1 MENIKFDCKLE
12 TVDKSE
18 VALSLF
24 KVLEKQQEGEVNNE
38 FLMHLSAE
46 VADQGEAKVQ
56 SAEFIVIVDRSGSMQ
71 GTPWKQVQGGL
82 TKMLELTRSQEN
94 IRIRVISYNQE
105 ASQVALTG
113 ESQVDKA
120 SIDKIRASGSTSF
133 VAVFKHL
140 SAIFKDKTEDASKAF
155 FVFFMTDGEDTVSSA
170 KEIMQQKELM
180 QTDIEKFGA
189 EVVFHVLGF
198 SEQHDEQFLESLTF
212 LGTSDGTYSFVS
224 PSEGGKAIEERLI
237 ALVQS
242 TSSAVGRSL
251 NIEMKSNDLQ
261 FLGDTF
267 GEGKTEV
274 VVPAM
279 VSKNNGVVRIATKKF
294 VKKMPT
300 CKGSPKL
307 DLKIYEKLTGAP
319 KAIEAKIVTL
329 EEVVLTDPTEVADH
343 NLVKLRT
350 ALNMITGQI
359 SEADKPEQV
368 EGMKVWHKLVQEKF
382 AKITLDES
390 KASLPMKNRIK
401 AVRSGIEICSEV
413 YEDEGISARE
423 KGMKQ
428 QEAMTKYQV
437 VSKQAQNRKHQKS
450 KAASTNQWLSSK
462 ASRSTLQ
469 TKSKQADYAEDDFE
483 IVENIKK

>member
-12 TVDKSE
+12 TVGKSE

-24 KVLEKQQEGEVNNE
+24 KVVEKQHEGEVNDE

-267 GEGKTEV
+267 GEGKAEV

-307 DLKIYEKLTGAP
+307 ELKIYEKLTGAP
-319 KAIEAKIVTL
+319 DAISASIAKT
-329 EEVVLTDPTEVADH
+329 EEFVLKEQVHVADH

-450 KAASTNQWLSSK
+450 KAASANQWLSSK

>member
-1 MENIKFDCKLE
+1 MKHQLPHKIY
-12 TVDKSE
+12 
-18 VALSLF
+18 
-24 KVLEKQQEGEVNNE
+24 
-38 FLMHLSAE
+38 LM
-46 VADQGEAKVQ
+46 
-56 SAEFIVIVDRSGSMQ
+56 
-71 GTPWKQVQGGL
+71 T
-82 TKMLELTRSQEN
+82 T
-94 IRIRVISYNQE
+94 RIRVISYNQE

-155 FVFFMTDGEDTVSSA
+155 FVFFMTDGEDTVSSP

-267 GEGKTEV
+267 GEGKAEV

-343 NLVKLRT
+343 NLKKLRT

-382 AKITLDES
+382 AKINLDES

-413 YEDEGISARE
+413 YEDEVFFILLFFVCVQGQGSLFLQKIRVQISFFQGISARE

-437 VSKQAQNRKHQKS
+437 SNSLIFHISAMSPPFEHSSIRHPRLPNPRLCQSKPRTG
-450 KAASTNQWLSSK
+450 STRRARLPPLISGSLLK
-462 ASRSTLQ
+462 PPG
-469 TKSKQADYAEDDFE
+469 DVC
-483 IVENIKK
+483 I

>member
-1 MENIKFDCKLE
+1 MDKVQFVCKFE
-12 TVDKSE
+12 TVQRKE
-18 VALSLF
+18 VLVSLF
-24 KVLEKQQEGEVNNE
+24 QSASDQVKDGVNDE

-56 SAEFIVIVDRSGSMQ
+56 SVEFIVIVDRSGSMQ

-155 FVFFMTDGEDTVSSA
+155 FVFFMTDGEDTVSSP

-189 EVVFHVLGF
+189 EVVFHILGF

-251 NIEMKSNDLQ
+251 NIEMKSNDLL

-267 GEGKTEV
+267 GEGKEEV

-279 VSKNNGVVRIATKKF
+279 VSEQAGTIRIATKKF
-294 VKKMPT
+294 VRKMPT
-300 CKGSPKL
+300 CTGTPQL
-307 DLKIYEKLTGAP
+307 ELKIYEKLAGTP
-319 KAIEAKIVTL
+319 KAITASVSRM
-329 EEVVLTDPTEVADH
+329 EEVVLTDPTEV
-343 NLVKLRT
+343 
-350 ALNMITGQI
+350 
-359 SEADKPEQV
+359 
-368 EGMKVWHKLVQEKF
+368 
-382 AKITLDES
+382 
-390 KASLPMKNRIK
+390 
-401 AVRSGIEICSEV
+401 
-413 YEDEGISARE
+413 
-423 KGMKQ
+423 
-428 QEAMTKYQV
+428 
-437 VSKQAQNRKHQKS
+437 
-450 KAASTNQWLSSK
+450 
-462 ASRSTLQ
+462 
-469 TKSKQADYAEDDFE
+469 
-483 IVENIKK
+483 

>member
-1 MENIKFDCKLE
+1 MENIKFHCKLE
-12 TVDKSE
+12 TVDKGE

-24 KVLEKQQEGEVNNE
+24 KVLEKQQEGEVNDE

-155 FVFFMTDGEDTVSSA
+155 FVFFMTDGEDTVSSP

-267 GEGKTEV
+267 GEGKAEV

-307 DLKIYEKLTGAP
+307 ELKIYEKLTGAP

-343 NLVKLRT
+343 NLKKLRT

-368 EGMKVWHKLVQEKF
+368 ESMKVWHKLVQEKF

>member
-1 MENIKFDCKLE
+1 M
-12 TVDKSE
+12 
-18 VALSLF
+18 
-24 KVLEKQQEGEVNNE
+24 
-38 FLMHLSAE
+38 
-46 VADQGEAKVQ
+46 
-56 SAEFIVIVDRSGSMQ
+56 
-71 GTPWKQVQGGL
+71 
-82 TKMLELTRSQEN
+82 
-94 IRIRVISYNQE
+94 
-105 ASQVALTG
+105 
-113 ESQVDKA
+113 DKA

-155 FVFFMTDGEDTVSSA
+155 FVFFMTDGEDTVSSP

-224 PSEGGKAIEERLI
+224 PSEGGKAIEERLV

-267 GEGKTEV
+267 GECKTEV

-307 DLKIYEKLTGAP
+307 ELKIYEKLTGAP
-319 KAIEAKIVTL
+319 DAISASIAKT
-329 EEVVLTDPTEVADH
+329 EEFVLKEKMHVADH

-359 SEADKPEQV
+359 SEADKPKQV

-413 YEDEGISARE
+413 YEDEVFFILLFCC
-423 KGMKQ
+423 
-428 QEAMTKYQV
+428 V
-437 VSKQAQNRKHQKS
+437 
-450 KAASTNQWLSSK
+450 
-462 ASRSTLQ
+462 
-469 TKSKQADYAEDDFE
+469 
-483 IVENIKK
+483 

>member
-1 MENIKFDCKLE
+1 MGETSGENNNQCFLQSFVSSLYLCGKISSCL
-12 TVDKSE
+12 
-18 VALSLF
+18 LS
-24 KVLEKQQEGEVNNE
+24 
-38 FLMHLSAE
+38 
-46 VADQGEAKVQ
+46 
-56 SAEFIVIVDRSGSMQ
+56 
-71 GTPWKQVQGGL
+71 
-82 TKMLELTRSQEN
+82 
-94 IRIRVISYNQE
+94 RIRVISYNQE

-155 FVFFMTDGEDTVSSA
+155 FVFFMTDGEDTVSSP

-251 NIEMKSNDLQ
+251 NIEMKSNDLL

-267 GEGKTEV
+267 GEGKAEV

-294 VKKMPT
+294 VKRMPT
-300 CKGSPKL
+300 CKGSQKL

-319 KAIEAKIVTL
+319 KAIEAKVVTL
-329 EEVVLTDPTEVADH
+329 EEVVLKEQVHVADH
-343 NLVKLRT
+343 NLVKMRA

-437 VSKQAQNRKHQKS
+437 SISLIFHISAMSPPFEHSSIRHPRLPNPRLCQSKPRTG
-450 KAASTNQWLSSK
+450 STRRARLPPLISGSLLK
-462 ASRSTLQ
+462 PPG
-469 TKSKQADYAEDDFE
+469 DVC
-483 IVENIKK
+483 I

>member
-1 MENIKFDCKLE
+1 M
-12 TVDKSE
+12 T
-18 VALSLF
+18 
-24 KVLEKQQEGEVNNE
+24 
-38 FLMHLSAE
+38 
-46 VADQGEAKVQ
+46 
-56 SAEFIVIVDRSGSMQ
+56 
-71 GTPWKQVQGGL
+71 T
-82 TKMLELTRSQEN
+82 
-94 IRIRVISYNQE
+94 RIRVISYNQE

-155 FVFFMTDGEDTVSSA
+155 FVFFMTDGEDTVSSP

-267 GEGKTEV
+267 GEGKAEV

-343 NLVKLRT
+343 NLKKLRT

-413 YEDEGISARE
+413 YEDEVFFILLCFVCVQGRGSLFLQKIRMQISFSGNQCQGE
-423 KGMKQ
+423 GN
-428 QEAMTKYQV
+428 EATG
-437 VSKQAQNRKHQKS
+437 SN
-450 KAASTNQWLSSK
+450 
-462 ASRSTLQ
+462 
-469 TKSKQADYAEDDFE
+469 D
-483 IVENIKK
+483 

>member
-1 MENIKFDCKLE
+1 M
-12 TVDKSE
+12 
-18 VALSLF
+18 
-24 KVLEKQQEGEVNNE
+24 
-38 FLMHLSAE
+38 
-46 VADQGEAKVQ
+46 
-56 SAEFIVIVDRSGSMQ
+56 
-71 GTPWKQVQGGL
+71 
-82 TKMLELTRSQEN
+82 
-94 IRIRVISYNQE
+94 ISYNQE

-267 GEGKTEV
+267 GEGKAEV

-307 DLKIYEKLTGAP
+307 ELKIYEKLTGAP
-319 KAIEAKIVTL
+319 KAIEAKIVRL

-343 NLVKLRT
+343 NLKKLRT

-382 AKITLDES
+382 AKINLDES

-413 YEDEGISARE
+413 YEDEVFFILLFFCCVHCKDE
-423 KGMKQ
+423 
-428 QEAMTKYQV
+428 V
-437 VSKQAQNRKHQKS
+437 VSSFKKS
-450 KAASTNQWLSSK
+450 GCKFIFSGNQCQGEGNEATGSN
-462 ASRSTLQ
+462 
-469 TKSKQADYAEDDFE
+469 D
-483 IVENIKK
+483 